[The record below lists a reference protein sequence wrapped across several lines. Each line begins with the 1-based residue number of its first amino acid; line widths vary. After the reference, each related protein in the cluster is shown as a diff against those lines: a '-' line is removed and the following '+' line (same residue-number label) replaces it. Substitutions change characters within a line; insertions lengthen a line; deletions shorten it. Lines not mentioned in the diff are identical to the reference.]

1 LRPRFRRSGP
11 MLDILYIL
19 GGVVIFVIFAAY
31 AYSLRRI

>member
-1 LRPRFRRSGP
+1 

-19 GGVVIFVIFAAY
+19 GGVAIFVVFAAY

>member
-1 LRPRFRRSGP
+1 

-19 GGVVIFVIFAAY
+19 GGVAIFVIFAAY